1 MAFPTSPVNGQ
12 TAIIN
17 NVYYSYVSAT
27 NTWTRL
33 VGVIP
38 TLSNLTVSGAA
49 TVGSLITQG
58 NILPSA
64 NIAYDIGSTT
74 QRFRSLYLSGNTID
88 LAGATIKTDT
98 TTGAIALIAQPTLAN
113 PNPTGIII
121 SPSGTLTTVATVAGT
136 LTASAFSS
144 ASNTAVSSN
153 NTSFANLTVS
163 TTANVANL
171 IVTNGVF
178 WANGVNAIV
187 SSGSSGGSSGGTITM
202 NQPSTLIVPFTGN
215 ARYYPTR
222 TVNLNTVYANLGA
235 TPTGGNLGFTIL
247 KNGSNIGYGF
257 TITTS
262 SAVMTPVDISSSAV
276 SLTTSDYL
284 TINLTGNIAPPTLV
298 ASDLSVKIT
307 YS

>member
-113 PNPTGIII
+113 PNPTGIVI

-178 WANGVNAIV
+178 WANGVSAIV
-187 SSGSSGGSSGGTITM
+187 SGTSGGTITM

-222 TVNLNTVYANLGA
+222 TVSLKTVYANLGA

>member
-1 MAFPTSPVNGQ
+1 MAFPTSPTDGQ

-49 TVGSLITQG
+49 TVGNL
-58 NILPSA
+58 
-64 NIAYDIGSTT
+64 
-74 QRFRSLYLSGNTID
+74 
-88 LAGATIKTDT
+88 T
-98 TTGAIALIAQPTLAN
+98 TT
-113 PNPTGIII
+113 
-121 SPSGTLTTVATVAGT
+121 S
-136 LTASAFSS
+136 
-144 ASNTAVSSN
+144 
-153 NTSFANLTVS
+153 
-163 TTANVANL
+163 
-171 IVTNGVF
+171 GVF
-178 WANGVNAIV
+178 WANGT
-187 SSGSSGGSSGGTITM
+187 SLLPQGTITM

-215 ARYYPTR
+215 ARFYPTK
-222 TVNLNTVYANLGA
+222 TVNLKTVYANLGSA
-235 TPTGGNLGFTIL
+235 PTGANLGFTIL

-262 SAVMTPVDISSSAV
+262 SAVMTPVDISSSNV

-284 TINLTGNIAPPTLV
+284 TINLTGNIAPQTLV

>member
-187 SSGSSGGSSGGTITM
+187 SSGSSGGTITM